1 MQENMTNVI
10 KKNNTIIIDGHAN
23 YAEYGKDI
31 VCAAVS
37 TLAQTLI
44 YSLEMLTDA
53 KINTIVTA
61 GYIKI
66 VIEESTEGVQLLVDS
81 FFIGIEGVAG
91 SYPEYV
97 KLAKH

>member
-1 MQENMTNVI
+1 MTKVI

-44 YSLEMLTDA
+44 CSLEMLTDA
-53 KINTIVTA
+53 HIKTIITD

-66 VIEESTEGVQLLVDS
+66 VIEESSEGVQLLVDS
-81 FFIGIEGVAG
+81 FFIGIEGVAD

>member
-1 MQENMTNVI
+1 MTRVYRD
-10 KKNNTIIIDGHAN
+10 KNTIIIDGHAN

-44 YSLEMLTDA
+44 CSLEMLTDA
-53 KINTIVTA
+53 HIKTIITD

-66 VIEESTEGVQLLVDS
+66 VIEESSEGVQLLVDS
-81 FFIGIEGVAG
+81 FFIGIEGVAD

>member
-1 MQENMTNVI
+1 MTTVI
-10 KKNNTIIIDGHAN
+10 RDGRTIIIDGHAS

-44 YSLEMLTDA
+44 CSLEMLTDA
-53 KINTIVTA
+53 NIKTIITD

-66 VIEESTEGVQLLVDS
+66 VIEESSEGVQLLVDS
-81 FFIGIEGVAG
+81 FFIGIEGVAD

>member
-1 MQENMTNVI
+1 MTKVYKEGGAI
-10 KKNNTIIIDGHAN
+10 VIDGHAN

-44 YSLEMLTDA
+44 CSLEMLTDA
-53 KINTIVTA
+53 HIKTIITD

-66 VIEESTEGVQLLVDS
+66 VIEESSEGVQLLVDS
-81 FFIGIEGVAG
+81 FFIGIEGVAAA
-91 SYPEYV
+91 YPEYV
-97 KLAKH
+97 KVAKH